1 MGYRQVL
8 HGCEAG
14 GQWLLQGAGY
24 CFHQEVAW
32 FFPEIAKFLPSS
44 PHTTFSAR
52 GSLDI
57 GSRPNVRWACF
68 TDNKHILFFQWLPLW
83 YDSNSKRGALQDCRF
98 YAGHQGKGG
107 SALTAS
113 REVLARHLFFFFLHC
128 EVEVMS
134 GWMNEWSNERSNER
148 KIKWSRERLS
158 VWMNERMNEWM
169 VIVTTCTVACSLA
182 NDWLIFL

>member
-52 GSLDI
+52 ESLDI
-57 GSRPNVRWACF
+57 GSRSNVRWACF
-68 TDNKHILFFQWLPLW
+68 TDNKHILFFSDYPCDMIPILNVVLFKTA
-83 YDSNSKRGALQDCRF
+83 DSTLDIREKAAQLLQLLERYLLFICF
-98 YAGHQGKGG
+98 FF
-107 SALTAS
+107 SALWS
-113 REVLARHLFFFFLHC
+113 W
-128 EVEVMS
+128 
-134 GWMNEWSNERSNER
+134 GNEWVNEWMIEWTIEWKKDKVIER
-148 KIKWSRERLS
+148 TIECLS
-158 VWMNERMNEWM
+158 EWKNEWM
-169 VIVTTCTVACSLA
+169 VIVTTCTVTCSLA
-182 NDWLIFL
+182 SDRLIFL